1 LLPVAVKLVEFLAP
15 VQYQRAVLLLLAP
28 AEQAEMAVEQHPQ
41 VPGSMVVRVVQ
52 AVIRVQV
59 VQVQPGTL
67 AMLVARQA
75 QAVRLVR
82 TTSARAG
89 WRPGWQEPS
98 SGQVS

>member
-15 VQYQRAVLLLLAP
+15 VQYQRAALLLLAP
-28 AEQAEMAVEQHPQ
+28 AAQAEMAVEQHPQ
-41 VPGSMVVRVVQ
+41 VPGSMVVQVVQ

-75 QAVRLVR
+75 QAVPVVVAPWSLVVQ
-82 TTSARAG
+82 A
-89 WRPGWQEPS
+89 EV
-98 SGQVS
+98 QVVVALEY